1 MRREDFLKNG
11 SVNEGV
17 VGSADAVGEGTVLF
31 DDVVT
36 GGREDVVGSAD
47 AVGEGTVLDDV
58 VTGERDDENTTE
70 EDGSSEKSKK
80 CRTWRMYRK
89 CVLVTGVIKRKTG
102 VFN

>member
-17 VGSADAVGEGTVLF
+17 VGSADAVGEGTVL

-36 GGREDVVGSAD
+36 GEREDVVGSAD

-58 VTGERDDENTTE
+58 VTGEREDENTTE
-70 EDGSSEKSKK
+70 EDGSYETIKK

-89 CVLVTGVIKRKTG
+89 CVLLTGVIKRKTG